1 MRSEPNWQAVALTAL
16 VIAIVLLCVW
26 MLWRFLP
33 ALAWA
38 AVLAIATWPLRE
50 RLAGRA
56 TEATGAAAVL
66 TLGLTL
72 ALIVPLAIV
81 GVQIAREA
89 TQIVHWVHDL
99 RETGIAAPDWIAQLP
114 FVGPFA
120 ADWWQQH
127 LADADSAKE
136 LLGRA
141 EAVGIVHWTQL
152 GSQLVGRL
160 IVLMFTLLTLFFL
173 YRDGPRVMMQSRR
186 IAGRLFGPAAKKI
199 GLDAVNAVRGTVNGL
214 VLVGLAEG
222 LIMGLA
228 YVIAGVSHPLL
239 YGFATAIL
247 ATVPFGA
254 PLVFVIASLTLMAAS
269 KVLAGALVL
278 VFGFV
283 VVFVADHFVRPVLI
297 GNATRLPFLW
307 VLLGIFGGLETF
319 GLVGLF
325 FGPAIISVVLS
336 VWRDAVELSAAEGA
350 AAG

>member
-1 MRSEPNWQAVALTAL
+1 
-16 VIAIVLLCVW
+16 
-26 MLWRFLP
+26 
-33 ALAWA
+33 
-38 AVLAIATWPLRE
+38 
-50 RLAGRA
+50 
-56 TEATGAAAVL
+56 
-66 TLGLTL
+66 
-72 ALIVPLAIV
+72 
-81 GVQIAREA
+81 
-89 TQIVHWVHDL
+89 VHDL
-99 RETGIAAPDWIAQLP
+99 RETGIAAPDWIAELP
-114 FVGPFA
+114 FVGAFA
-120 ADWWQQH
+120 TDWWQQH

-141 EAVGIVHWTQL
+141 DGVGIEQWTQL
-152 GSQLVGRL
+152 GTQLVGRL

-199 GLDAVNAVRGTVNGL
+199 GSDAVNAVRGTVNGL

-269 KVLAGALVL
+269 KVVAGVLVL

-336 VWRDAVELSAAEGA
+336 VWRDAVELSATDEGG
-350 AAG
+350 AG